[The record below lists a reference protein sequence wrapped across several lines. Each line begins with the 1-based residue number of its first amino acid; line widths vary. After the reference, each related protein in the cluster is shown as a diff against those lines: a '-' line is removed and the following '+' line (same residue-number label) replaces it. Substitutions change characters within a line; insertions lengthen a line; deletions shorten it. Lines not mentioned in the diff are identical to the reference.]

1 MKSTPGGHPQ
11 HVSPASYLLERGAD
25 VRVATYDERMAEA
38 AEGIGLRLYP
48 V

>member
-1 MKSTPGGHPQ
+1 MKATLSGHHQ

-25 VRVATYDERMAEA
+25 VRVATYDARMAKA
-38 AEGIGLRLYP
+38 AEGTGLRLYP